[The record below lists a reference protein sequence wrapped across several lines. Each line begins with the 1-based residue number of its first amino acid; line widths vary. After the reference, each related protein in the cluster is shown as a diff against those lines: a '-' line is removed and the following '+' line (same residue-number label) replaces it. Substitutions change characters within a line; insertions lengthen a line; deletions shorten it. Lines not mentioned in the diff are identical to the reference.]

1 MSHHTV
7 RAAARCSAAGLMA
20 AGLTVGAVSAA
31 SAAPEAPSD
40 PQPAHLSIDGTMQIA
55 PGVNVLTIDATG
67 TRTEDGTTS
76 GTYKATVQM
85 GSSST
90 PFTVTGP
97 VTCIDVGGDSAS
109 LVYPISGFTGSTLP
123 GPLKDALAVQVSV
136 NAGADGNMVGLS
148 APMPADSFDGCAP
161 GPTPFPFEGTIETG

>member
-1 MSHHTV
+1 MSHHTM
-7 RAAARCSAAGLMA
+7 RAAVRCSAAGAMA
-20 AGLTVGAVSAA
+20 VGLTVGAVSAA
-31 SAAPEAPSD
+31 SAAPEQSAD
-40 PQPAHLSIDGTMQIA
+40 PQPAHLSIDGNMQIM
-55 PGVNVLTIDATG
+55 PGVNVLKIDATG

-97 VTCIDVGGDSAS
+97 VTCIDVNGDSAS
-109 LVYPISGFTGSTLP
+109 LVYPISGFMGSSLP
-123 GPLKDALAVQVSV
+123 GPLQNALAVQVSV
-136 NAGADGNMVGLS
+136 NTGADGDMVGLS
-148 APMPADSFDGCAP
+148 MPMPTDSFDSCAP